1 MLTQRAEATPMAQ
14 YRRLN
19 LMLLGEVTIG
29 LICIP
34 TAGKLVD
41 VLNTPLSVTIFYF
54 PLVYVLSDVITEV
67 YGYAIA
73 RRLLWYT
80 IAAQLIATLVFQL
93 AIAAPPSAVLRDNQS
108 YIDVLSGAPRLVLFG
123 TLAIFSGDTV
133 NNLVVAKMK
142 VWCRGRF
149 LPVRFVLSTFCG
161 QLIDTTIFYV
171 FALGTLPPVGARQEH
186 RPGNG
191 DQRRRRDP
199 VSAGVA
205 GRRREAQARRRCRC
219 VRHRHGLQPAQILK
233 ATSGRAGILAGM
245 GS

>member
-1 MLTQRAEATPMAQ
+1 MAQ

-19 LMLLGEVTIG
+19 LMLLGQVTIG

-34 TAGKLVD
+34 TAGKLID
-41 VLNTPLSVTIFYF
+41 VLSTPLSVTIFYF

-80 IAAQLIATLVFQL
+80 IAAQVFATIVFQL
-93 AIAAPPSAVLRDNQS
+93 AIAAPPSAALRDNQS
-108 YIDVLSGAPRLVLFG
+108 YIDVLATAPRLVLFG

-133 NNLVVAKMK
+133 NNLVVAQMK

-171 FALGTLPPVGARQEH
+171 FALGTLPRSALGKSIALETAISVAIAILCL
-186 RPGNG
+186 
-191 DQRRRRDP
+191 P
-199 VSAGVA
+199 VSQAAAGW
-205 GRRREAQARRRCRC
+205 
-219 VRHRHGLQPAQILK
+219 LK
-233 ATSGRAGILAGM
+233 RAEGVDVFDIDTDF
-245 GS
+245 SPFKF